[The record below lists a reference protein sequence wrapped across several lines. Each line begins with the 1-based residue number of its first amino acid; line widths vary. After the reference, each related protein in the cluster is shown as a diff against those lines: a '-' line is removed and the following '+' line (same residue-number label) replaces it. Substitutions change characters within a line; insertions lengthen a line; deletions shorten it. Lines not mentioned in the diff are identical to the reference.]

1 MPNSQLIGPSD
12 PPVFEI
18 HNPSGPA
25 QLIIACDHASAA
37 VPAKLNGL
45 GLDSRYFGQHIAYDL
60 GAGGVARR
68 VADLVNAKAI
78 LGGYSRLVVDLN
90 RDLADVSAV
99 PALSDGVLIPGN
111 LGLPAGERDGR
122 ARELYGPY
130 HEAVGKAVTESI
142 ESRGGAVL
150 ISIHSFT
157 PRLHGIERP
166 WELGVLWDADERLAL
181 PLLELL
187 RRDRDIRV
195 GDNEPYSG
203 RHPADYTIDLHGEA
217 NGLACAGI
225 EIRQDLIDQEQGQ
238 ERYAQILAGAIKS
251 CLAEPGIF
259 TPRGRG

>member
-1 MPNSQLIGPSD
+1 MP
-12 PPVFEI
+12 
-18 HNPSGPA
+18 
-25 QLIIACDHASAA
+25 ASL
-37 VPAKLNGL
+37 KDL
-45 GLDSRYFGQHIAYDL
+45 GLDRSYFERHIAYDL

-68 VADLVNAKAI
+68 VADLMDATAI

-90 RDLADVSAV
+90 RDLADSSAV
-99 PALSDGVLIPGN
+99 PGLSDGILIPGN
-111 LGLPAGERDGR
+111 LGLSPDERDGR

-130 HEAVGKAVTESI
+130 HEAVSRQVQEGI
-142 ESRGGAVL
+142 ESRGGVVL

-166 WELGVLWDADERLAL
+166 WEMGVLWDTDPRLAL

-187 RRDRDIRV
+187 RRDRKIRV

-203 RHPADYTIDLHGEA
+203 RHPADYTIDEHGEA

-225 EIRQDLIDQEQGQ
+225 EIRQDLIVEEQGQ
-238 ERYAQILAGAIKS
+238 ERFAQILAGAIKS

-259 TPRGRG
+259 APKDRG